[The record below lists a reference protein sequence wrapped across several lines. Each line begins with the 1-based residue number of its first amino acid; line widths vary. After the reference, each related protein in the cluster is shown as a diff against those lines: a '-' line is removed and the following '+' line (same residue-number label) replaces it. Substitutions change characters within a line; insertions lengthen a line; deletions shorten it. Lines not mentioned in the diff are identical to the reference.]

1 MANFRIEVST
11 TAEKQI
17 RKLPREAQIRVLQA
31 IRPLA
36 RQPTPPGSRKVRGYD
51 DVFRIRVGMYRVLY
65 RVEGRRL
72 LIIIVKIGNRR
83 DVYRSLR

>member
-1 MANFRIEVST
+1 MASYRIEVSA

-17 RKLPREAQIRVLQA
+17 RKLPRAAQVRVLQA

-36 RQPTPPGSRKVRGYD
+36 KQPTPPGSRKVRGYD
-51 DVFRIRVGMYRVLY
+51 DVFRIRVGVYRVLY
-65 RVEGRRL
+65 RIEGRRL
-72 LIIIVKIGNRR
+72 LIIILKIGNRQ